1 MNGIKIQCKTTILNK
16 SMPTLAKIMENIT
29 KCKLLINVDTWWAQ
43 FSKWI
48 LSCRTIKLR
57 FRRANYRISNSTFN
71 GRCNNVDIVR
81 LACRKSLTFCLIKY
95 VCKCWLLRCQLIWL
109 SLESR
114 SSMWFGIR
122 LCSEWPVAINN
133 AKNYGNRIFGCVY
146 VGKPQFWK
154 IHIKSAVTNRFAA
167 SHIRSSYK

>member
-1 MNGIKIQCKTTILNK
+1 MTCDELNFQNGFCHAELLNFVSDGPITVFQIQHL
-16 SMPTLAKIMENIT
+16 MADVIM
-29 KCKLLINVDTWWAQ
+29 
-43 FSKWI
+43 WI
-48 LSCRTIKLR
+48 
-57 FRRANYRISNSTFN
+57 
-71 GRCNNVDIVR
+71 VDIVR
-81 LACRKSLTFCLIKY
+81 LACRKSLTFSLIKY
-95 VCKCWLLRCQLIWL
+95 VRKCWLLRCQLIWL

-133 AKNYGNRIFGCVY
+133 AKNYCNRIFGCVY
-146 VGKPQFWK
+146 VGKPQFSK